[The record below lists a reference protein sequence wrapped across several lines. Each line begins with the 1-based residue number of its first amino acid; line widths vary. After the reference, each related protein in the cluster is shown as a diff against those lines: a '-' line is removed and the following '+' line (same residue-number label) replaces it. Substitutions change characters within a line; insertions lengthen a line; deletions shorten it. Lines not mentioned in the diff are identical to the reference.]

1 MRTKVWI
8 LIFLF
13 ITSTTVALHL
23 TFYPGTGAPLVGDVQ
38 VGDVQL
44 DLFTSTNSTI
54 MGDVGDVTGDL
65 NVNNK

>member
-13 ITSTTVALHL
+13 ITSTTVALQL
-23 TFYPGTGAPLVGDVQ
+23 TFYPGTGTPL